1 MHFGPPP
8 ISDITTSCCWCAV
21 TDFLK
26 LPKSRQMKSFKA
38 TDAAFQFGLQE
49 KGNKK

>member
-1 MHFGPPP
+1 MC
-8 ISDITTSCCWCAV
+8 SDSRNAAV
-21 TDFLK
+21 LVWLDFLK